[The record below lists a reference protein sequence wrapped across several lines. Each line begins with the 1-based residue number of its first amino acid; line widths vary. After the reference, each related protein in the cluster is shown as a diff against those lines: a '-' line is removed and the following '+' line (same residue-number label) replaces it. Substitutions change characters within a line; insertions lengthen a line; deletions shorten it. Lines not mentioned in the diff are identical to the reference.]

1 MRRDPP
7 TVASRFNLF
16 RRRVAGVDAVE
27 AETRHAFSRHTHE
40 TFGVGVIG
48 RGAQTS
54 LSGRGVVEAGA
65 GDMITVNPGEVHD
78 GAPIGEAGRA
88 WRMLYFDQAVIA
100 DAVRDMSQGKVVSR
114 EFAHPVVRDARFA
127 RRFQRLFASVT
138 QGPGQPPAMRSE
150 ERLLQL
156 LAGLLSDTG
165 AMGGAAIPRGVGR
178 ARSLIDDDPTASLS
192 LDDLARASGLGRFQV
207 LRGFARA
214 TGLTPHAYV
223 IQRRIDLAR
232 RLMEGGAPL
241 AQAAAAS
248 GFADQSH
255 MTRIFVRKYG
265 ITPGA
270 YARAM
275 A

>member
-1 MRRDPP
+1 MGRDAS
-7 TVASRFNLF
+7 TVADRFSLF
-16 RRRVAGVDAVE
+16 RRRVPGIDAVE
-27 AETRHAFSRHTHE
+27 AETRQAFSRHTHE
-40 TFGVGVIG
+40 TFGVGVIV

-88 WRMLYFDQAVIA
+88 WRMLYFDPAVIA
-100 DAVRDMSQGKVVSR
+100 GAVHDISQGKMASR
-114 EFAHPVVRDARFA
+114 EFSHPVIQDAGLA
-127 RRFQRLFASVT
+127 RRFHRLFADLTRCVDRT
-138 QGPGQPPAMRSE
+138 ATMRSE
-150 ERLLQL
+150 ERLLGL
-156 LAGLLSDTG
+156 LAGVLTE
-165 AMGGAAIPRGVGR
+165 ARAAEAIPKGVGR
-178 ARSLIDDDPTASLS
+178 ARDLIDDDPAAPLS

-207 LRGFARA
+207 LRGFARV
-214 TGLTPHAYV
+214 TGLTPHAYI

-265 ITPGA
+265 VTPGA
-270 YARAM
+270 YARVRA
-275 A
+275 